1 MHEPDLS
8 LAVFDYP
15 TLLER
20 AGDDEAL
27 AVEVLNDLK
36 SCAPKDLAALAAAFD
51 AKDAAKAARTAHK
64 LKGALLAVSA
74 NRAAA
79 RASEVERLARTDLP
93 AAELEAAHLARA
105 WSEACAA
112 VDVVVQRAE
121 KGEVA

>member
-8 LAVFDYP
+8 LAVLDYP

-36 SCAPKDLAALAAAFD
+36 VCAPKDLAALAAAFD
-51 AKDAAKAARTAHK
+51 AKDAATAARTAHK

-93 AAELEAAHLARA
+93 AAELEATHLAHA

-112 VDVVVQRAE
+112 VDVVVQRVE
-121 KGEVA
+121 NGEVA